1 MNELGIGAEEVASKE
16 FPVGFRGFAQH
27 DVRAFLAQ
35 VAAELAAARERERLQ
50 RERLEAAE
58 ARAATHK
65 LTDEEVEDALGHEA
79 GRVLQAAREAASEIR
94 ARAEEQVARLVRE
107 ASGEG
112 ARAEQEAESL
122 LARRSQEAEKVAE
135 EIRAEAQTR
144 AEADVEQSKA
154 QGREMVAEA
163 QAVRERVLKDLA
175 RRRRLAHQQLEQ
187 LRAGRERLLDA
198 YRVVRSTLDEATR
211 ELSVAEVEARAAA
224 EKASLRVGGQAETTV
239 DELEAE
245 LTAARD
251 LGLTLAS
258 PSSPSSAGRSSLSSS
273 NGGTSVLAP
282 AGDPSSVPSPP
293 PPGGKGYDGGRPD
306 GGHTDLSARADETI
320 GAIAP
325 SASSQA
331 GGPTDMPADP
341 FLYAL
346 LDEVLP
352 EVLAEESEPDLV
364 VTQGEPAD
372 LPLPEE
378 AVPEEAVPEE
388 AVPDVRGTGLPTS
401 VVPADW
407 PRAEEAPAEVVADFV
422 GVDLPVPEVAAS
434 QAEPPWAP
442 PQATPSELD
451 GPSPSPAQPEGAR
464 SAPGSGTGGVE
475 ELFARL
481 RAERALSVSQAEAV
495 LAVSPVP
502 DGSGTHVS
510 DDAGTTPVG
519 SVAGPVEPS
528 GKVGRGPTR
537 DDEAVLQGRDADI
550 ELVERTLVRAL
561 KRSLADEQNEVL
573 DTLRRHRGPAALTDL
588 LPDRS
593 DHVGRYVAVAA
604 PELGAAAARAAGSA
618 AAPSSAGSPG
628 RDESSMGPSADPPSV
643 EPPSIDDLAGG
654 VASEVVDDLR
664 ARLER
669 ALEGADGDHALLVEG
684 ISAAYR
690 EWRTSRVE
698 PLARHH
704 VAAAHTRGRFSAASE
719 GLLRWVVDDEE
730 GPCPDCDDN
739 ALAGPTKKG
748 ERFPTGQQHPPAHL
762 GCRCTIAVEPG

>member
-1 MNELGIGAEEVASKE
+1 MDELGIGAEEVASKE

-112 ARAEQEAESL
+112 ARAQQEAEAL
-122 LARRSQEAEKVAE
+122 LARRSQEAEKVAD
-135 EIRAEAQTR
+135 EIRAEAQTG
-144 AEADVEQSKA
+144 AEGEIERSKA

-187 LRAGRERLLDA
+187 LRAGRERLLEA

-258 PSSPSSAGRSSLSSS
+258 PSSPSSAGRSSRGSS

-282 AGDPSSVPSPP
+282 AGGPSSVPSPP
-293 PPGGKGYDGGRPD
+293 PPGDTGYDGGRPD
-306 GGHTDLSARADETI
+306 GGHTDVTARADEAV
-320 GAIAP
+320 GAVSP
-325 SASSQA
+325 SASQA
-331 GGPTDMPADP
+331 GGPTDMPSDP

-346 LDEVLP
+346 LDDVLP
-352 EVLAEESEPDLV
+352 EVLSEEAETDLV
-364 VTQGEPAD
+364 VAQGEPPD
-372 LPLPEE
+372 LPLPEVTLPE
-378 AVPEEAVPEE
+378 VTVAEETVPEVTLPEVTVPE
-388 AVPDVRGTGLPTS
+388 VTLP
-401 VVPADW
+401 
-407 PRAEEAPAEVVADFV
+407 EVA
-422 GVDLPVPEVAAS
+422 VPEVAAS
-434 QAEPPWAP
+434 QAEPPSAP
-442 PQATPSELD
+442 PQETPSELA
-451 GPSPSPAQPEGAR
+451 GTSPSPALPEGAR

-481 RAERALSVSQAEAV
+481 RAERALSVSQAQAA

-510 DDAGTTPVG
+510 DDAGTAPAD
-519 SVAGPVEPS
+519 SVTAPVEPS
-528 GKVGRGPTR
+528 GTVGRGPAR

-618 AAPSSAGSPG
+618 AAPSSAGPPG
-628 RDESSMGPSADPPSV
+628 RDESPMGPSIEPPSI
-643 EPPSIDDLAGG
+643 EPPSIDDLAAG

-698 PLARHH
+698 PLARHN
-704 VAAAHTRGRFSAASE
+704 VAAAHTRGRFSAAPE

-739 ALAGPTKKG
+739 ALAGATMKG
-748 ERFPTGQQHPPAHL
+748 EPFPTGQQHPPAHL
-762 GCRCTIAVEPG
+762 GCRCTIAVEA